1 MKSSLSLFAQ
11 FRLSWSAILLVLG
24 ISTTLIGVVLLLHL
38 FKGFSI
44 GELTRD
50 PVAVLQGSIF
60 IGFLS
65 QVGIFFWAASA
76 AICMFSAYVIPR
88 SSDTTQLKNFLIASG
103 LLTLVLAI
111 DDVFLMHERVLPY
124 IGVPQILVYLIYIG
138 LILFYFIRFHS
149 IILKSEYI
157 LLGMA
162 LGFFGVSVAL
172 DVIHPKGIDPN
183 LFEDGA
189 KFVGIVAWLAYFIRF
204 GAFAV
209 LHNTAQQ
216 PLSSIVSR
224 PKNTPLNRPDF
235 PGVSIS

>member
-11 FRLSWSAILLVLG
+11 LRLSWSAILLVLG
-24 ISTTLIGVVLLLHL
+24 ISTALIGGVLLLHL
-38 FKGFSI
+38 FKGVSI

-50 PVAVLQGSIF
+50 PVTILQGSIY

-76 AICMFSAYVIPR
+76 AVCMFCAYVIPR
-88 SSDTTQLKNFLIASG
+88 SSDTTQLKNFLFASG
-103 LLTLVLAI
+103 LLTLVLGI
-111 DDVFLMHERVLPY
+111 DDVFLFHEEVLPY
-124 IGVPQILVYLIYIG
+124 IGVPQILVYVIYVG
-138 LILFYFIRFHS
+138 LILFYLVRFHS

-172 DVIHPKGIDPN
+172 DVIHPKGIDPD

-189 KFVGIVAWLAYFIRF
+189 KFVGLVSWSAYFIRF

-209 LHNTAQQ
+209 LQNTAQQ
-216 PLSSIVSR
+216 PLSSIVS
-224 PKNTPLNRPDF
+224 KHINTQ
-235 PGVSIS
+235 